1 MVISKSCWATMMHD
15 QADELRQLVRERSNS
30 GAPSG
35 PTVPLVVVSG
45 GKGGVGT
52 TTIAAN
58 LAVALARQGRR
69 AVFVDA
75 DLDHGGNANLCQHP
89 QIGSVVDVLNG
100 KHTVY
105 EVLQRGPSS
114 IQVLSGAWA
123 SGELTDCSAAAQ
135 RRFIAELKALA
146 PHAEVV
152 VVDAGSSRN
161 HFVRRLWHAASAVLV
176 VTTTDSV
183 SIMDC
188 YAAIKV
194 LLAGDASLPIQ
205 TLVNFAAN
213 AQLAGDVQSRIAT
226 ACRRF
231 LGLRAAG
238 GGHVPRCETGGS
250 AAEPVLIYPAR
261 SESARALDRI
271 ADTFWAQLQFA
282 AVRNQ
287 ATRQQAALPA

>member
-1 MVISKSCWATMMHD
+1 MHD
-15 QADELRQLVRERSNS
+15 QADELRHLVRQRAAS
-30 GAPSG
+30 GARYGSG
-35 PTVPLVVVSG
+35 VPLLVVSG

-75 DLDHGGNANLCQHP
+75 DLDHGGSANLCQHP
-89 QIGSVVDVLNG
+89 QIGSVVDVLKG
-100 KHTVY
+100 KRTVH
-105 EVLQRGPSS
+105 EVLERGPSG

-135 RRFIAELKALA
+135 QKFIAELKSLA

-152 VVDAGSSRN
+152 VIDAGSSRN
-161 HFVRRLWHAASAVLV
+161 HFVRGFWHAANGVLV

-194 LLAGDASLPIQ
+194 LLSGDAPVPIH
-205 TLVNFAAN
+205 TLVNLASD
-213 AQLAGDVQSRIAT
+213 AQLAADVQSRIAA
-226 ACRRF
+226 ACQRF
-231 LGLRAAG
+231 LGVRATAAG
-238 GGHVPRCETGGS
+238 HVTRSETSG

-261 SESARALDRI
+261 SESARAMDRI
-271 ADTFWAQLQFA
+271 ADTLWAQLQLDA
-282 AVRNQ
+282 ARDS
-287 ATRQQAALPA
+287 AARPSRARTG

>member
-1 MVISKSCWATMMHD
+1 MHD
-15 QADELRQLVRERSNS
+15 QADELRQLVRQRSI
-30 GAPSG
+30 APSG
-35 PTVPLVVVSG
+35 GSVPLVVVTG

-69 AVFVDA
+69 AVFVDG

-89 QIGSVVDVLNG
+89 QLGSVVDVLKG
-100 KHTVY
+100 KRTVH
-105 EVLQRGPSS
+105 EVLERGPSG

-135 RRFIAELKALA
+135 QRFIAELKALS

-161 HFVRRLWHAASAVLV
+161 HFVRGFWQAANAVLV

-194 LLAGDASLPIQ
+194 LLSGDSSIAIH
-205 TLVNFAAN
+205 TLVNLAAD
-213 AQLAGDVQSRIAT
+213 ADLAVDVQARIAA

-231 LGLRAAG
+231 LGVRATAAG
-238 GGHVPRCETGGS
+238 QVPRCETVAS
-250 AAEPVLIYPAR
+250 SEPVMIYPAR
-261 SESARALDRI
+261 SDSARALDRV
-271 ADTFWAQLQFA
+271 ADTLWAHLQSEA
-282 AVRNQ
+282 ARDNAPRSSRAQ
-287 ATRQQAALPA
+287 SA